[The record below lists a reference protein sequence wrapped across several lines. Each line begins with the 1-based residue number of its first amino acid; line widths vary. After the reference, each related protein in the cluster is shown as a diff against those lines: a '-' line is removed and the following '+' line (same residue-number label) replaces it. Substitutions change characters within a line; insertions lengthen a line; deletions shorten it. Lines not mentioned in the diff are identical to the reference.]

1 MSGHTDN
8 LWLSSSA
15 TCSKHA
21 LDLASQTRLKL
32 CFALLW
38 LQLLLVGLRAEGEG
52 EREREGAAAGRKAK
66 HTLRETTFFSSSS
79 SFPFSLVVSFIPFSQ
94 SSSHQQWQSRQ
105 PAASRSSPPSL
116 PLLPTTLPRPQCRYN
131 SSEYRAC
138 HQRRP
143 IASYSKDIQLHSLSS
158 KKLPCTETME
168 SAVVAAAISAVSEGS
183 GHDGGFVVVVVV
195 VMEALESGDEEGG
208 KKKKRSCMQSLLKLR
223 KREKKKARS
232 LKL

>member
-32 CFALLW
+32 CCFALAA
-38 LQLLLVGLRAEGEG
+38 VAAGRVEGRRRR
-52 EREREGAAAGRKAK
+52 REREKGLLLDAK
-66 HTLRETTFFSSSS
+66 LSIRYETTTFFSSSS

-105 PAASRSSPPSL
+105 PAASSSSPPSL

-143 IASYSKDIQLHSLSS
+143 IASYSKDIQLHSRSS

-168 SAVVAAAISAVSEGS
+168 SAAVAAAISAVSEGS
-183 GHDGGFVVVVVV
+183 GHDGGFVVVV
-195 VMEALESGDEEGG
+195 MEALERRRWRRWKKEE
-208 KKKKRSCMQSLLKLR
+208 KKLHAKPVQTAK
-223 KREKKKARS
+223 KREKEG
-232 LKL
+232 